1 MEITAVLLHAAVTN
15 VHEQVVTSP
24 PNKLGMRRTII
35 QHCVCDIT
43 HIIKKADE
51 VYNVVLHR
59 LLGPLINVK
68 KTVVLLKRVKP
79 IYMYIHLLFTTRVD
93 QTTRQ
98 INKQKRKTAS

>member
-1 MEITAVLLHAAVTN
+1 METTAVLLHAAVTN

-24 PNKLGMRRTII
+24 PNKLDMRRTII

-68 KTVVLLKRVKP
+68 KLSF
-79 IYMYIHLLFTTRVD
+79 Y
-93 QTTRQ
+93 
-98 INKQKRKTAS
+98 